1 MEVIIFLL
9 VIMEP
14 MAIITTTITIII
26 TINQILVPVML
37 ELEENYL

>member
-26 TINQILVPVML
+26 TINQIPVPVML
-37 ELEENYL
+37 ELEENCL

>member
-26 TINQILVPVML
+26 TINLIPVRVML

>member
-1 MEVIIFLL
+1 MEAIIFLL

-26 TINQILVPVML
+26 TINQIPVPVML
-37 ELEENYL
+37 ELEENCL

>member
-26 TINQILVPVML
+26 TINQIPVPVML